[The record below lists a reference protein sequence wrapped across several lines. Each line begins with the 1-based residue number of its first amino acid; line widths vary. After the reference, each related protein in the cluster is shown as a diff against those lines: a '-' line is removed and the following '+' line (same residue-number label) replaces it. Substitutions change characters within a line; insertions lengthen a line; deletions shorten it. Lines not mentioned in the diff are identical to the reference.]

1 MKANG
6 TENAGRLT
14 GRPRAAPRTG
24 APMRHIVE
32 IEDIEQRRL
41 RAGIDDVELRS
52 EIRGLHVGD
61 VVKLTFLTGTTSF
74 ETLSVRITSVS
85 GSAFRG
91 KLADSPVAPALSQLR
106 VGSPVAFAAA
116 HIHSLVKRRPVP
128 PST

>member
-1 MKANG
+1 
-6 TENAGRLT
+6 
-14 GRPRAAPRTG
+14 
-24 APMRHIVE
+24 MRNVVE

-41 RAGIDDVELRS
+41 RAGIDDVELRA

-61 VVKLTFLTGTTSF
+61 FVRLTFLTGATTF
-74 ETLSVRITSVS
+74 ATLSVRITSIS

-91 KLADSPVAPALSQLR
+91 KLADGPFALALSKLR

-116 HIHSLVKRRPVP
+116 HIHSLVKRRPAP

>member
-1 MKANG
+1 MR
-6 TENAGRLT
+6 NA
-14 GRPRAAPRTG
+14 
-24 APMRHIVE
+24 VE

-41 RAGIDDVELRS
+41 LAGIDDVELRS

-61 VVKLTFLTGTTSF
+61 VVKLRFLTGTTSF
-74 ETLSVRITSVS
+74 ETLSVRITSMS
-85 GSAFRG
+85 GSAFHG